1 MSPKASRIKRTKWAP
16 LISGSF
22 EGEAAPLVI
31 SCYTTCRRNWSRD
44 LWVKPVKPIRLFSTP
59 LERCGKSYRAVLPQV
74 HQTTSEPETFSTTIS
89 DTWTM
94 VVIIKKEE
102 DLPFRNSTTQNVLP
116 TTIRNSSVH
125 WLEEVVTVTM
135 TATTDRF
142 GVRVVARRV
151 FATWKRNKIQ
161 VCQK

>member
-1 MSPKASRIKRTKWAP
+1 
-16 LISGSF
+16 
-22 EGEAAPLVI
+22 
-31 SCYTTCRRNWSRD
+31 
-44 LWVKPVKPIRLFSTP
+44 
-59 LERCGKSYRAVLPQV
+59 
-74 HQTTSEPETFSTTIS
+74 
-89 DTWTM
+89 M

-151 FATWKRNKIQ
+151 FAM
-161 VCQK
+161 